1 MIKLKIYYT
10 LEYNKDRGVWVVFK
24 NVERKQAFNFTGIY
38 SGTKK
43 ECLEMVDKWNIK
55 LVKN

>member
-1 MIKLKIYYT
+1 MKIYYT

-24 NVERKQAFNFTGIY
+24 NVERKQAFNFTGIFQ
-38 SGTKK
+38 GTKK

-55 LVKN
+55 LKKN